1 MTLHSHSTDTTRILG
16 AGPAG
21 LTAAITLARAGRA
34 VVVYERAPDVG
45 TRHEGDYEAIEN
57 WTTREDMRAE
67 LAAWGVQANFRCVPI
82 HALTCFGPGFR
93 GESHVEDS
101 HPLLYV
107 VLRGSRDDSLDRGL
121 LAQAREAGAR
131 VEFRHTAPLDQVDI
145 VATGFPRARAF
156 VAGYT
161 FATRAPNAC
170 YMCLDSKLTPTL
182 YSYLITCEGRGTIGF
197 GAAAPQ
203 SDLNQILDRVVA
215 GFRSRVRFEIES
227 PQYFVAAGTFGL
239 PQTAQRDGRL
249 YVGEAAEL
257 QDPLFGFGLRM
268 SMTTGYLA
276 ARGILDGRDYDSL
289 WQARL
294 TPQLQAAAVH
304 RMLFQQIGNIGYRLL
319 LPYVRLFARAGRD
332 LCHRYYQPMWY
343 TRLLWPLAKRR
354 LLAERRTQDARIS
367 QARSLRRKTDQPTG
381 L

>member
-1 MTLHSHSTDTTRILG
+1 MTVHAHSTDMTRILG

-34 VVVYERAPDVG
+34 VVVYERAPDIG
-45 TRHEGDYEAIEN
+45 KRHDGDYEAMEN
-57 WTTREDMRAE
+57 WTTRTDLCAE
-67 LAAWGVQANFRCVPI
+67 FAGWGLQPNFRCVPI

-93 GESHVEDS
+93 TVARVEDS
-101 HPLLYV
+101 HPLLYI
-107 VLRGSRDDSLDRGL
+107 VLRGSQGDSLDRGL
-121 LAQAREAGAR
+121 LVQARAAGVR
-131 VEFRHTAPLDQVDI
+131 VEFRRTARPDQVDI

-161 FATRAPNAC
+161 FTTHAPNAC
-170 YMCLDSKLTPTL
+170 YMCLDTALTPTL

-197 GAAAPQ
+197 GTTTAQ
-203 SDLNQILDRVVA
+203 SDLNQIVDRVVA
-215 GFRSRVRFEIES
+215 GFRSHVRFDLEA

-276 ARGILDGRDYDSL
+276 ACSILDGRDYDSL
-289 WQARL
+289 WQAQL
-294 TPQLQAAAVH
+294 TPQLQAASVH
-304 RMLFQQIGNIGYRLL
+304 RMLFQMMGNMGYHLL
-319 LPYVRLFARAGRD
+319 LSYVRLFARAGRE
-332 LCHRYYQPMWY
+332 LCHRYYRPMWY

-354 LLAERRTQDARIS
+354 LLAERRAQDAWLS
-367 QARSLRRKTDQPTG
+367 QTRSLHRTMNDE
-381 L
+381 